1 VQISGHTMN
10 NQASTALAV
19 GLIAIPV
26 AAATAHPVAAATAH
40 PVAAATA
47 RPGAVATAHPAA
59 SGTAPVVRLSRT
71 PGLTISV
78 TDGRVAATTGDRLTY
93 TVSVR
98 DTGIA
103 AAPRL
108 KITQTLSPGL
118 QFVSASDNGVATAGQ
133 VAWHASLPAGST
145 QTFRVTAMVIRTPAR
160 ELRLAAVACV
170 TEHGSSRPLVCAA
183 HLDDLPA
190 AAAAGSAARSG
201 SPGGNLTTYL
211 TGGLTVFAAGLLT
224 VIAGRRLRLRRR
236 PT

>member
-1 VQISGHTMN
+1 MN
-10 NQASTALAV
+10 KQASTTLAV

-26 AAATAHPVAAATAH
+26 AVATAHPVATATAH
-40 PVAAATA
+40 PVATATA
-47 RPGAVATAHPAA
+47 HPVAVATAHPVA
-59 SGTAPVVRLSRT
+59 SRTAPVVQLSRT

-78 TDGRVAATTGDRLTY
+78 TDGRVAATAGDRLTY

-98 DTGIA
+98 DTGMA

-118 QFVSASDNGVATAGQ
+118 EFVSASDNGTATAGQ
-133 VAWHASLPAGST
+133 VAWHASLPAGGT
-145 QTFRVTAMVIRTPAR
+145 QTFRVTALVTRTPAR
-160 ELRLAAVACV
+160 EARLAAVACV

-183 HLDDLPA
+183 HLDQLPA
-190 AAAAGSAARSG
+190 AAAADSAARSG
-201 SPGGNLTTYL
+201 SSSGNATTYI
-211 TGGLTVFAAGLLT
+211 TGGLIVFAAGLLT